1 MGPVRL
7 VPAHVYDWAGLP
19 KCANVTLFMCVA
31 STAMRFQLRLCDE
44 GFAEVWPEVDSKFF
58 I

>member
-31 STAMRFQLRLCDE
+31 STAMRFQLRVCDE
-44 GFAEVWPEVDSKFF
+44 GFAEVWPEVDS
-58 I
+58 